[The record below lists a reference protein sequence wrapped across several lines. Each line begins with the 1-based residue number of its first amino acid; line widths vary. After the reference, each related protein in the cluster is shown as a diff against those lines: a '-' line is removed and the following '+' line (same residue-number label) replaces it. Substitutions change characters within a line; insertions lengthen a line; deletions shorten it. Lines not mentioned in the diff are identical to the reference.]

1 MSADP
6 HPTTNIE
13 SARKLLSRLPPKQAT
28 SALLEQASFSSPHGH
43 VSPTNPFK
51 TQQQTA
57 QTIRWQKLLKAQ
69 RAGTMPDVTG
79 VTPHT
84 PPQQQPGHGSRHQ
97 AFTPKS
103 HPATSGRRAGPGGDS
118 ALQILKGCK
127 PISKV
132 CNTKLAK
139 NVLFVIS
146 FSFSSNLSPPSQQP
160 LLLHCLGYLAV
171 LIKIIC
177 HQFFPM

>member
-69 RAGTMPDVTG
+69 RAGTKPDVTG

-103 HPATSGRRAGPGGDS
+103 HPATSGGRAGPGGDS

-127 PISKV
+127 PISKPISKV

-146 FSFSSNLSPPSQQP
+146 FHLVSVQ
-160 LLLHCLGYLAV
+160 
-171 LIKIIC
+171 IC
-177 HQFFPM
+177 PHQVRRHSCSTV